1 MSKRYKG
8 NSEIR
13 EEANSVYKEIYLK
26 YTIRD
31 GEIRTEVKLTETVK
45 QLKKKIV
52 NLFELPENFLDNHH
66 LRVKTPG
73 MRNGKVLQDDN
84 KTLEYYHIKNE
95 SMVIFGRDQS
105 LGGND

>member
-1 MSKRYKG
+1 MNRYKG

-13 EEANSVYKEIYLK
+13 KEANSVYKEIYLK

>member
-13 EEANSVYKEIYLK
+13 EEANSVYKEIYIK
-26 YTIRD
+26 YTNRE

-52 NLFELPENFLDNHH
+52 NLFELPENFLDNHL

-73 MRNGKVLQDDN
+73 MRNGKVLKDDN
-84 KTLEYYHIKNE
+84 KTLEYYRVKNE
-95 SMVIFGRDQS
+95 SMVIFGQDQND
-105 LGGND
+105 GGNN